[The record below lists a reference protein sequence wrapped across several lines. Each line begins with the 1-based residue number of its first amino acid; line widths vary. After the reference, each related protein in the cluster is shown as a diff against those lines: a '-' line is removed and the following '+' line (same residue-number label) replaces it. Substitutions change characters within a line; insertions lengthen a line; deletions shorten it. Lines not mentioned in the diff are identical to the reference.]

1 MVYYCVVLDI
11 KQELKTCLEDWFWLS
26 NSIQIRLGNLFELK
40 QLILIDSFFFIG
52 IGLNFCELS
61 NVISMYLDV
70 STFSH
75 YLIGECVVFEL
86 DISFLFHSMMIGI
99 CPMVIVLFIVLG
111 GSNFNLIRI
120 PYFACSKLSCHGD
133 LIRFFCLYGLV
144 ICDKLVADFIYINQR
159 TDGSL
164 IHIVDQIN
172 LGTIDVFVL

>member
-26 NSIQIRLGNLFELK
+26 NSIQIRLGNFFELK
-40 QLILIDSFFFIG
+40 QLILMDSFFFIG

-70 STFSH
+70 STFCH

-99 CPMVIVLFIVLG
+99 CPMVIV
-111 GSNFNLIRI
+111 
-120 PYFACSKLSCHGD
+120 
-133 LIRFFCLYGLV
+133 
-144 ICDKLVADFIYINQR
+144 
-159 TDGSL
+159 
-164 IHIVDQIN
+164 
-172 LGTIDVFVL
+172 